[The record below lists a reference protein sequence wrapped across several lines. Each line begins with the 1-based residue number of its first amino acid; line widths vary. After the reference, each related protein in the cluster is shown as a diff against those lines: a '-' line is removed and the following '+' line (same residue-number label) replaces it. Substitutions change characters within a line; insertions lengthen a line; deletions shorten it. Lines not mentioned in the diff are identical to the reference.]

1 MSQTINVQMD
11 LDDTGFKEVSL
22 EEAKSLVA
30 KSHARGMIVLNKR
43 RGHVIR
49 EITPEVKEIIIMELM
64 DGG

>member
-1 MSQTINVQMD
+1 MSETIKVQMD

-30 KSHARGMIVLNKR
+30 ESHARGMIVLDKR
-43 RGHVIR
+43 TGQVIR
-49 EITPEVKEIIIMELM
+49 EITPDVKEIIIVELM